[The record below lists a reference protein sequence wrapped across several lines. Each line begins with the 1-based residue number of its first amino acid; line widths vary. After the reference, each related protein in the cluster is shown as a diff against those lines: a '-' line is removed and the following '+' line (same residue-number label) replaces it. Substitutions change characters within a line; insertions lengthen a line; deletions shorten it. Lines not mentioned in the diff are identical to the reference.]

1 MRLVGLA
8 IRRIILFAS
17 SSTKKCRQK
26 HYALLDICTA
36 VTASHL
42 RRTNNQVHAPFKV
55 YLDYAITL
63 GENRMSHTAWTS
75 MLSPDLLRILDE
87 ANKVA
92 GLDVRRNTAAYR
104 RK

>member
-1 MRLVGLA
+1 MR
-8 IRRIILFAS
+8 FWKS
-17 SSTKKCRQK
+17 
-26 HYALLDICTA
+26 A
-36 VTASHL
+36 VTGSHL
-42 RRTNNQVHAPFKV
+42 RGINNQVYTLFKV

-87 ANKVA
+87 ANKVT
-92 GLDVRRNTAAYR
+92 GLDVRRHTAAYR

>member
-75 MLSPDLLRILDE
+75 MLSPDSGRTCLE
-87 ANKVA
+87 S
-92 GLDVRRNTAAYR
+92 YR
-104 RK
+104 MDHGKKHIFFGH